1 MLPIGIVKP
10 RRPARFRALLSACGF
25 DYPEAPLIGDLR
37 AMSIPRRAGTIA
49 RSFRAVPASATLA
62 ALVLALAS
70 PARAIVQGLPV
81 AASDPYAHAVV
92 GVVPVDKYGNP
103 GACTGVLLTP
113 RAVLTAAHCVQGKDI
128 ASVSVVFDLKIG
140 DRNAVKID
148 KTVVHPDFKDD
159 LDSFGP
165 ADLAI
170 IFLEPHDFPTV
181 IEPLDSD
188 VSFGEG
194 QQFVLLGYGRSDK
207 KLFDSSGVLR
217 KAAIVST
224 GYDTDTVVELRPI
237 SDRWPCDG
245 DSGGPVLRKDLSGN
259 YAVSGIMDAVFTGP
273 RHECLFKGAFMTPI
287 HTYADWIAATLN
299 AGAGS

>member
-1 MLPIGIVKP
+1 MSIPGREIGRVL
-10 RRPARFRALLSACGF
+10 RAASVFTALLSALIAA
-25 DYPEAPLIGDLR
+25 APL
-37 AMSIPRRAGTIA
+37 PAG
-49 RSFRAVPASATLA
+49 
-62 ALVLALAS
+62 
-70 PARAIVQGLPV
+70 AIVQGLPV

-92 GVVPVDKYGNP
+92 GVVPIDQYGNA

-113 RAVLTAAHCVQGKDI
+113 RAVLTAAHCVKGEDI
-128 ASVSVVFDLKIG
+128 KSVGVVFDLTIG
-140 DRNAVKID
+140 DRNQVKVL
-148 KTVVHPDFKDD
+148 KSVVNPEFKDD

-170 IFLEPHDFPTV
+170 IFLAPHNFPTV
-181 IEPLDSD
+181 LEPLDRD

-207 KLFDSSGVLR
+207 RRFNSSGVLR

-224 GYDTDTVVELRPI
+224 GYDTDRIVELRPI

-245 DSGGPVLRKDLSGN
+245 DSGGPILRKDLSGH
-259 YAVSGIMDAVFTGP
+259 YAISGIMSAVFTGP

-287 HTYADWIAATLN
+287 HTYADWIAATLL

>member
-1 MLPIGIVKP
+1 
-10 RRPARFRALLSACGF
+10 
-25 DYPEAPLIGDLR
+25 
-37 AMSIPRRAGTIA
+37 MSIPRRGRKIG
-49 RSFRAVPASATLA
+49 RVFRAILASATL
-62 ALVLALAS
+62 VPIILAGVAILAP
-70 PARAIVQGLPV
+70 PAHAIVQGLPV
-81 AASDPYAHAVV
+81 VASDPYAHAVV

-103 GACTGVLLTP
+103 GACTGVLLTK
-113 RAVLTAAHCVQGKDI
+113 RAVLTAGHCVKGHDI
-128 ASVSVVFDLKIG
+128 VSVSVVFDLKIG
-140 DRNAVKID
+140 ERNEVKVE
-148 KTVVHPDFKDD
+148 KTVVHPDYKDD

-170 IFLEPHDFPTV
+170 IFLAPHDFPAV
-181 IEPLDSD
+181 IEPLDTD

-224 GYDTDTVVELRPI
+224 GYDTDSVVELRPI

-245 DSGGPVLRKDLSGN
+245 DSGGPVLRKDMSGH
-259 YAVSGIMDAVFTGP
+259 YAISGIMDAVFTGP

-287 HTYADWIAATLN
+287 HSYTDWIASTLL

>member
-1 MLPIGIVKP
+1 MP
-10 RRPARFRALLSACGF
+10 
-25 DYPEAPLIGDLR
+25 
-37 AMSIPRRAGTIA
+37 IPRRAGKIG
-49 RSFRAVPASATLA
+49 RSCRAPISAALA
-62 ALVLALAS
+62 AAMLLFAAPF
-70 PARAIVQGLPV
+70 PAEAIVQGVPV
-81 AASDPYAHAVV
+81 AATDPYAHAVV
-92 GVVPVDKYGNP
+92 GVVPIDKYGNP

-113 RAVLTAAHCVQGKDI
+113 RAVLTAAHCVKGDDI
-128 ASVSVVFDLKIG
+128 TSVSVVFDLTIG
-140 DRNAVKID
+140 TRNDVQVE

-170 IFLEPHDFPTV
+170 IFLKPHNFPTV

-207 KLFDSSGVLR
+207 TLFDSAGVLR

-224 GYDTDTVVELRPI
+224 GYDTDRIVELRPI

-245 DSGGPVLRKDLSGN
+245 DSGGPILRKDLSGH
-259 YAVSGIMDAVFTGP
+259 YAVSGIMSAVFTGP

-287 HTYADWIAATLN
+287 HTYAGWIAATLN

>member
-1 MLPIGIVKP
+1 
-10 RRPARFRALLSACGF
+10 
-25 DYPEAPLIGDLR
+25 
-37 AMSIPRRAGTIA
+37 MSIPRRAGNVA
-49 RSFRAVPASATLA
+49 RSIRARLAFA
-62 ALVLALAS
+62 ALVPMVLALFAV

-81 AASDPYAHAVV
+81 AAGDPYAHAVV

-103 GACTGVLLTP
+103 GACTGVLLTS
-113 RAVLTAAHCVQGKDI
+113 RAVLTAGHCVQGHDI
-128 ASVSVVFDLKIG
+128 VSVSVVFDLTIG
-140 DRNAVKID
+140 ERNVVKVA
-148 KTVVHPDFKDD
+148 KTVVHPDYKDD

-170 IFLEPHDFPTV
+170 IFLAPHNYPTV
-181 IEPLDSD
+181 IEPLDTD
-188 VSFGEG
+188 LSFNEG

-207 KLFDSSGVLR
+207 KLFNSSGVLR

-245 DSGGPVLRKDLSGN
+245 DSGGPILRKDMSGH
-259 YAVSGIMDAVFTGP
+259 YAISGIMDAVFTGP

-287 HTYADWIAATLN
+287 HTYTDWIAATLN